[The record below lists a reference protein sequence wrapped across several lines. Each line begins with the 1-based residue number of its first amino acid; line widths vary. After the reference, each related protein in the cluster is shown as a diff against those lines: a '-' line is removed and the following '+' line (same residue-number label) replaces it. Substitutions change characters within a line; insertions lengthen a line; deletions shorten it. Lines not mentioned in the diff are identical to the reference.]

1 MSVEEG
7 RPEAGE
13 PTEQMKERDAEELKE
28 IDQELEQV
36 DRMIREAEE
45 KAKKMYKLDQD

>member
-1 MSVEEG
+1 MSAEEG
-7 RPEAGE
+7 RPEEGE
-13 PTEQMKERDAEELKE
+13 SIEQIKERQAEHLKE

-36 DRMIREAEE
+36 DQEIQKAEE